1 MLTMTLLCYL
11 PLLNC
16 FFFFYWPIFFY
27 DDDYLYG
34 SIVGL
39 IVESVYPIR
48 VSCPIKQNDN
58 G

>member
-1 MLTMTLLCYL
+1 MSTMTILYTVELV
-11 PLLNC
+11 
-16 FFFFYWPIFFY
+16 FFYNLTIFFY

-39 IVESVYPIR
+39 IVESVYHIR
-48 VSCPIKQNDN
+48 VSCPIEQNDN